1 MKLSSFKK
9 RNAFASS
16 VSGFARK
23 LAKNENNSLLTALSK
38 AQQRMG
44 EFFLENQ
51 ILGRKGSIGCV
62 SLEISQRCN
71 LDCSLCYLSESSN
84 YVDDIPF
91 QELKN
96 RLDGIRDHFGVG
108 TNVQI
113 SGGDPTLRD
122 RAELVAIVK
131 YAREIGLLP
140 ALFTNGI
147 KCSRSLLEELSENG
161 LSDVAFHVDLT
172 QERKGYQTEHDLN
185 ALRLEYIERT
195 KGLPL
200 MVVFNTTVFE
210 RNFHEVKNIAKFFA
224 QNADTVDFASFQ
236 LQADTGRG
244 SLKERPNKIS
254 TETIREQI
262 NIGVAS
268 SLSWDAILVGHP
280 KCHSY
285 VPTFAINGK
294 CYEIIDDPKLFGEF
308 LEDFSHISHDRRE
321 NFLRIAWRCLKAA
334 NQKPNWYVK
343 GLKYFLPRLWKIRG
357 DLLKAKGKVNK
368 ISFFVQNFMDQNNLD
383 QERIDACSFMVMTHE
398 GPVSMCLHNSK
409 RDDYILKP
417 FFFESENGS
426 ELYHPFKGSQASD
439 K

>member
-1 MKLSSFKK
+1 MESSQIKNRKIFNFSPFGKERELNSK
-9 RNAFASS
+9 EEKSLFQTLHK
-16 VSGFARK
+16 ARK
-23 LAKNENNSLLTALSK
+23 
-38 AQQRMG
+38 RMG
-44 EFFLENQ
+44 KFFLENQ

-96 RLDGIRDHFGVG
+96 RLDGVRDHFGVG

-122 RAELVAIVK
+122 RVELVAIVK

-147 KCSRSLLEELSENG
+147 KCSRSLLKELSENG
-161 LSDVAFHVDLT
+161 LSDVAFHVDLS
-172 QERKGYQTEHDLN
+172 QERKGYKTEHDLN
-185 ALRLEYIERT
+185 AVRLEYIKRT

-210 RNFHEVKNIAKFFA
+210 KNFHEVKNIAKFFA

-244 SLKERPNKIS
+244 TIKERPNKIS

-262 NIGVAS
+262 NLGVGS

-285 VPTFAINGK
+285 VPTFAINEK
-294 CYEIIDDPKLFGEF
+294 CYEIIDDPEFFGEF
-308 LEDFSHISHDRRE
+308 LKDFSHISHDRRE
-321 NFLRIAWRCLKAA
+321 SVLKIAWRYIKAA
-334 NQKPNWYVK
+334 NQKPSWYIK
-343 GLKYFLPRLWKIRG
+343 GIKYFLPRLWKVKG
-357 DLLKAKGKVNK
+357 DLLRSKGKINK

-398 GPVSMCLHNSK
+398 GPISMCLHNSK

-417 FFFESENGS
+417 FIVESEKGS
-426 ELYHPFKGSQASD
+426 ELYHPFKASQVAS

>member
-1 MKLSSFKK
+1 MKLSSLKTRK
-9 RNAFASS
+9 LFASS
-16 VSGFARK
+16 LSGPAID
-23 LAKNENNSLLTALSK
+23 LAQSEKNTLLNALS
-38 AQQRMG
+38 QTRQRMG
-44 EFFLENQ
+44 KFFKENQ

-91 QELKN
+91 QEVKN
-96 RLDGIRDHFGVG
+96 RLDNIRNHFGVG

-122 RAELVAIVK
+122 RVELVAIVK

-147 KCSRSLLEELSENG
+147 KCSRNLLVELAQNG

-172 QERKGYQTEHDLN
+172 RERKGYKTERDLN
-185 ALRLEYIERT
+185 AVRLEYINKT
-195 KGLPL
+195 SGLPL

-210 RNFHEVKNIAKFFA
+210 GNFHEINDLAKFFA

-244 SLKERPNKIS
+244 ILKDRPNIIS
-254 TETIREQI
+254 TETIREKI
-262 NIGVAS
+262 NHGVGS
-268 SLSWDAILVGHP
+268 KLSWDSILVGHP

-294 CYEIIDDPKLFGEF
+294 CFEIIDDAQLFGEF
-308 LEDFSHISHDRRE
+308 LEDFSHITHDRRE
-321 NFLRIAWRCLKAA
+321 NFLKIGWQYLKAA
-334 NQKPNWYVK
+334 SQKPSWYIK
-343 GLKYFLPRLWKIRG
+343 GLKYFLPKLWHVKG
-357 DLLKAKGKVNK
+357 DLLKAKGKINK
-368 ISFFVQNFMDQNNLD
+368 ISFFVQNFMDKNNLD
-383 QERIDACSFMVMTHE
+383 MERIDACSFVVMTHD

-417 FFFESENGS
+417 FLVESEKGLQ
-426 ELYHPFKGSQASD
+426 LYQPLKEN
-439 K
+439 